1 MANKENDMFPEEDEH
16 PSGDESDT
24 GTERRTSYAGTYT
37 DSMLSG
43 DRRVSGASKG
53 HESNESEPDD
63 GDDDDAQT
71 TKGEDDP
78 TGDLPAETDMIDP
91 ETKKLVLFGHQA
103 TNDSGLGTELSSG
116 AE

>member
-1 MANKENDMFPEEDEH
+1 MADKENDMFPEEDEH

-24 GTERRTSYAGTYT
+24 GTERRTSYAT
-37 DSMLSG
+37 G

-53 HESNESEPDD
+53 QESVADERLGDSEL
-63 GDDDDAQT
+63 DDDDDVQT

-78 TGDLPAETDMIDP
+78 TGDPPAETDIIDP